1 MDKLKEFFDACDE
14 TGMLRGAGSEVVKD
28 KITEHDILALQF
40 VLNAAIRH
48 SKYPATEQVFL
59 NAQRAIDKLKKL
71 V

>member
-1 MDKLKEFFDACDE
+1 MKETE
-14 TGMLRGAGSEVVKD
+14 KEL
-28 KITEHDILALQF
+28 TEHDIHTLQF
-40 VLNAAIRH
+40 VLDELIKH